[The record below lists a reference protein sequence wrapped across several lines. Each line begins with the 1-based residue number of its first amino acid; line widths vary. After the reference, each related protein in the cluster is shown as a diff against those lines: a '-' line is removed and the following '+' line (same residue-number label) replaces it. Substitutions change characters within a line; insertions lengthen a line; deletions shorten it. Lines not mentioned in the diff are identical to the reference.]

1 MAYEYIFDKNKC
13 WYISACGKYGS
24 PECNASC
31 IRYMEMDF
39 LMQNSGIPRNKQYSI
54 LLTPSKE
61 DVQAFVTLKEI
72 KDDIIA
78 FVENGESVYIYSH
91 NFGNGKTTWAIKLM
105 QKYFDGVWAGN
116 GFRCRGIFIHVP
128 TFLTKIKEGISRKDE
143 DFETLKSRL
152 MTVDLVI
159 WDDIAATKLG
169 DFDHANLLTYI
180 DQRKL
185 NQLSNIYTGNLDRDE
200 LQEALGNRLASRVWN
215 DSTPVK
221 FVGADRRGINNGY
234 LTDNK

>member
-13 WYISACGKYGS
+13 WYTSACGKYGS

-39 LMQNSGIPRNKQYSI
+39 LMQNSGIPRNKQYSV
-54 LLTPSKE
+54 LLTPSKK
-61 DVQAFVTLKEI
+61 DVQAFITLKEI
-72 KDDIIA
+72 KDDIMA
-78 FVENGESVYIYSH
+78 FVENGESVYIYSD
-91 NFGNGKTTWAIKLM
+91 NFGNGKTSWAIKLM
-105 QKYFDGVWAGN
+105 QKYFDSVWAGN

-185 NQLSNIYTGNLDRDE
+185 NQLSNIYTGNLDQDE
-200 LQEALGNRLASRVWN
+200 LQDALGNRLASRVWN

-221 FVGADRRGINNGY
+221 FVGADRRGIR
-234 LTDNK
+234 

>member
-39 LMQNSGIPRNKQYSI
+39 LMQNSGIPRNKQYSV

-61 DVQAFVTLKEI
+61 DVQAFLTLKEI

-185 NQLSNIYTGNLDRDE
+185 NQLSNIYTGNLHQDE

-221 FVGADRRGINNGY
+221 FVGADRRGVR
-234 LTDNK
+234 

>member
-1 MAYEYIFDKNKC
+1 MAYEYIFNMTKC
-13 WYISACGKYGS
+13 WYAGACGKFKTD
-24 PECNASC
+24 ECNASC

-39 LMQNSGIPRNKQYSI
+39 LMQNSGIPRNKQYNV
-54 LLTPSKE
+54 LLTPSKK

-72 KDDIIA
+72 KDDIIT
-78 FVENGESVYIYSH
+78 FVENGENVYIYSH

-105 QKYFDGVWAGN
+105 QKYFDNVWAGN

-221 FVGADRRGINNGY
+221 FVGADRRGIR
-234 LTDNK
+234 

>member
-1 MAYEYIFDKNKC
+1 MTYEYIFDKNKC
-13 WYISACGKYGS
+13 WYTSACGKYET

-31 IRYMEMDF
+31 IRYMEMDY
-39 LMQNSGIPRNKQYSI
+39 LMQNSGIPRNRQYAV
-54 LLTPSKE
+54 LLTPSKK
-61 DVQAFVTLKEI
+61 DVQAFIILKEI
-72 KDDIIA
+72 KDDILN
-78 FVENGESVYIYSH
+78 FVKNGESIYIYSD
-91 NFGNGKTTWAIKLM
+91 NFGNGKTTWAIKLL
-105 QKYFDGVWAGN
+105 QKYFDDIWVGN

-152 MTVDLVI
+152 MSVDLVI

-185 NQLSNIYTGNLDRDE
+185 NQLSNIYTGNLHQDE
-200 LQEALGNRLASRVWN
+200 LRDALGNRLASRVWN
-215 DSTPVK
+215 DSTPVR
-221 FVGADRRGINNGY
+221 FIGADRRGI
-234 LTDNK
+234 K

>member
-13 WYISACGKYGS
+13 WYTSACGKYGS

-72 KDDIIA
+72 KDDIIT

-105 QKYFDGVWAGN
+105 QKYFDDVWAGN
-116 GFRCRGIFIHVP
+116 GFKCRGIFIHVP

-185 NQLSNIYTGNLDRDE
+185 NQLSNIYTGNLHQNE

-215 DSTPVK
+215 DSIPVK
-221 FVGADRRGINNGY
+221 FVGADRRGVR
-234 LTDNK
+234 

>member
-13 WYISACGKYGS
+13 WYTSGCGKYGS

-39 LMQNSGIPRNKQYSI
+39 LMQNSGIPRNKQYSV
-54 LLTPSKE
+54 LLTPSKK
-61 DVQAFVTLKEI
+61 DVQAFLTLKEI

-105 QKYFDGVWAGN
+105 QKYFDSVWAGN

-185 NQLSNIYTGNLDRDE
+185 NQLSNIYTGNLDQDE

-221 FVGADRRGINNGY
+221 FVGADRRGIR
-234 LTDNK
+234 

>member
-1 MAYEYIFDKNKC
+1 MAYKYIFNKNKC
-13 WYISACGKYGS
+13 WYTSACGKYGS

-39 LMQNSGIPRNKQYSI
+39 LMQNSGIPRNKQYSV

-61 DVQAFVTLKEI
+61 DVQAFLTLKEI

-185 NQLSNIYTGNLDRDE
+185 NQLSNIYTGNLHQNE

-221 FVGADRRGINNGY
+221 FVGADRRGVR
-234 LTDNK
+234 

>member
-13 WYISACGKYGS
+13 WYTSVCGKYGS

-39 LMQNSGIPRNKQYSI
+39 LMQNSGIPRNKQYNV

-61 DVQAFVTLKEI
+61 DVQAFVTLKKI
-72 KDDIIA
+72 KDNIVA

-105 QKYFDGVWAGN
+105 QKYFDSVWAGN

-152 MTVDLVI
+152 TTVDLVI

-185 NQLSNIYTGNLDRDE
+185 NQLSNIYTGNLYQDE

-215 DSTPVK
+215 DSIPVK
-221 FVGADRRGINNGY
+221 FVGADRRGIR
-234 LTDNK
+234 

>member
-1 MAYEYIFDKNKC
+1 MAYKYIFDKNKC
-13 WYISACGKYGS
+13 WYTSACGKYES

-39 LMQNSGIPRNKQYSI
+39 LMQNSGIPRNKQYSV
-54 LLTPSKE
+54 LLTPSKQ

-105 QKYFDGVWAGN
+105 QKYFDKVWAGN

-185 NQLSNIYTGNLDRDE
+185 NQLSNIYTGNLDQDE

-221 FVGADRRGINNGY
+221 FVGADRRGIR
-234 LTDNK
+234 

>member
-1 MAYEYIFDKNKC
+1 MAYEYIFDKVKC
-13 WYISACGKYGS
+13 WYTSACGKWGTA
-24 PECNASC
+24 ECNASC

-39 LMQNSGIPRNKQYSI
+39 LMQNSGIPRNRQYAV
-54 LLTPSKE
+54 LLTPSKK

-72 KDDIIA
+72 KEDILN
-78 FVENGESVYIYSH
+78 FVQNGESVYIYSD

-105 QKYFDGVWAGN
+105 QKYFDDIWAGN

-152 MTVDLVI
+152 MSVDLVI

-185 NQLSNIYTGNLDRDE
+185 NQLSNIYTGNLPQE
-200 LQEALGNRLASRVWN
+200 GLQDALGNRLSSRVWN
-215 DSTPVK
+215 DSTPVR
-221 FVGADRRGINNGY
+221 FIGADRRGIR
-234 LTDNK
+234 

>member
-1 MAYEYIFDKNKC
+1 
-13 WYISACGKYGS
+13 
-24 PECNASC
+24 
-31 IRYMEMDF
+31 
-39 LMQNSGIPRNKQYSI
+39 MQNSGIPRNRQYAV
-54 LLTPSKE
+54 LLTPSKQ
-61 DVQAFVTLKEI
+61 DVKSFITLREI
-72 KDDIIA
+72 KDDIVN
-78 FVENGESVYIYSH
+78 FVADGESVYIYSD

-105 QKYFDGVWAGN
+105 QKFFDDIWAGN

-185 NQLSNIYTGNLDRDE
+185 NQLSNIYTGNLPHEE
-200 LQEALGNRLASRVWN
+200 LQDALGNRLSSRVWN

-221 FVGADRRGINNGY
+221 FVGADRRGVR
-234 LTDNK
+234 

>member
-13 WYISACGKYGS
+13 WYISVCGKYGS

-39 LMQNSGIPRNKQYSI
+39 LMQNSGIPRNKQYSV
-54 LLTPSKE
+54 LLTPSKQ

-105 QKYFDGVWAGN
+105 QKYFDKVWAGN

-185 NQLSNIYTGNLDRDE
+185 NQLSNIYTGNLDQDE

-215 DSTPVK
+215 DSIRVK
-221 FVGADRRGINNGY
+221 FVGADRRGIR
-234 LTDNK
+234 

>member
-1 MAYEYIFDKNKC
+1 MTYEYIFDKNKC
-13 WYISACGKYGS
+13 WYTSVCGKYETL
-24 PECNASC
+24 ECNASC
-31 IRYMEMDF
+31 IRYMEMDY
-39 LMQNSGIPRNKQYSI
+39 LMQNSGIPRNRQYAVS
-54 LLTPSKE
+54 LVPSKQ
-61 DVQAFVTLKEI
+61 DVNSFITLKEI
-72 KDDIIA
+72 KDDMIN
-78 FVENGESVYIYSH
+78 FVKNGESVYIYSD

-105 QKYFDGVWAGN
+105 QSWFDKIWAGN

-152 MTVDLVI
+152 MDVDLVI

-185 NQLSNIYTGNLDRDE
+185 NQLSNIYTGNLPQNE
-200 LQEALGNRLASRVWN
+200 LQDALGNRLSSRVWN
-215 DSTPVK
+215 DSTPIR
-221 FVGADRRGINNGY
+221 FIGADRRGI
-234 LTDNK
+234 K

>member
-39 LMQNSGIPRNKQYSI
+39 LMQNSGIPRNKQYSV
-54 LLTPSKE
+54 LLTPSKK
-61 DVQAFVTLKEI
+61 DVQAFLTLKEI

-105 QKYFDGVWAGN
+105 QKYFDSVWAGN

-185 NQLSNIYTGNLDRDE
+185 NQLSNIYTGNLHQDE
-200 LQEALGNRLASRVWN
+200 LREALGNRLASRVWN

-221 FVGADRRGINNGY
+221 FVGADRRGIR
-234 LTDNK
+234 

>member
-1 MAYEYIFDKNKC
+1 MAYKYIFDKNKC
-13 WYISACGKYGS
+13 WYTSACGKYES

-39 LMQNSGIPRNKQYSI
+39 LMQNSGIPRNKQYSV
-54 LLTPSKE
+54 LLTPSKQ

-105 QKYFDGVWAGN
+105 QKYFDKVWAGN

-169 DFDHANLLTYI
+169 DFDHTNLLTYI

-185 NQLSNIYTGNLDRDE
+185 NQLSNIYTGNLDQDE

-215 DSTPVK
+215 DSIRVK
-221 FVGADRRGINNGY
+221 FVGADRRGIR
-234 LTDNK
+234 

>member
-13 WYISACGKYGS
+13 WYVAGCGKYNT

-31 IRYMEMDF
+31 IRYMEMHY
-39 LMQNSGIPRNKQYSI
+39 LMQNSGIPRNRQYAV
-54 LLTPSKE
+54 LLTPSKQ
-61 DVQAFVTLKEI
+61 DVKSFITLREI
-72 KDDIIA
+72 KDDIVN
-78 FVENGESVYIYSH
+78 FVADGESVYIYSD

-105 QKYFDGVWAGN
+105 QKFFDDIWAGN

-185 NQLSNIYTGNLDRDE
+185 NQLSNIYTGNLPHEE
-200 LQEALGNRLASRVWN
+200 LQDALGNRLSSRVWN

-221 FVGADRRGINNGY
+221 FVGADRRGVR
-234 LTDNK
+234 

>member
-1 MAYEYIFDKNKC
+1 MTKC
-13 WYISACGKYGS
+13 WYAGACGKFKTM
-24 PECNASC
+24 ECNASC
-31 IRYMEMDF
+31 VRYMEMDF
-39 LMQNSGIPRNKQYSI
+39 LMQNSGIPRNRQYSV
-54 LLTPSKE
+54 LLTPSKR
-61 DVQAFVTLKEI
+61 DVQAFLTLKDI
-72 KDDIIA
+72 KDDIVA
-78 FVENGESVYIYSH
+78 FVENGESVYIYSD

-105 QKYFDGVWAGN
+105 QKYFDDIWAGN

-128 TFLTKIKEGISRKDE
+128 TFLTKIKEGISRRDE

-185 NQLSNIYTGNLDRDE
+185 QQLSNIYTGNLPQEE
-200 LQEALGNRLASRVWN
+200 LQDALGNRLSSRVWN
-215 DSTPVK
+215 DSTPVR
-221 FVGADRRGINNGY
+221 FVGADRRGVR
-234 LTDNK
+234 

>member
-13 WYISACGKYGS
+13 WYTSVCGKYGT

-39 LMQNSGIPRNKQYSI
+39 LMQNSGIPRNKQYSV
-54 LLTPSKE
+54 LLTPSKK

-72 KDDIIA
+72 KDDIIT
-78 FVENGESVYIYSH
+78 FVENGESLYIYSD

-105 QKYFDGVWAGN
+105 QSWFDKVWAGN

-152 MTVDLVI
+152 MDVDLVI
-159 WDDIAATKLG
+159 WDDIAATKLS
-169 DFDHANLLTYI
+169 DYDHANLLTYI

-185 NQLSNIYTGNLDRDE
+185 QELSNIYTGNLPQNE
-200 LQEALGNRLASRVWN
+200 LQEALGNRLSSRVWN
-215 DSTPVK
+215 DSTPIR
-221 FVGADRRGINNGY
+221 FLGADRRG
-234 LTDNK
+234 LR

>member
-1 MAYEYIFDKNKC
+1 MAYKYIFNKNKC
-13 WYISACGKYGS
+13 WYTSACGKYGS

-39 LMQNSGIPRNKQYSI
+39 LMQNSGIPRNKQYSV
-54 LLTPSKE
+54 LLTPSKK

-72 KDDIIA
+72 KDNIIA

-105 QKYFDGVWAGN
+105 QKYFDKVWAGN

-215 DSTPVK
+215 DSIRVK
-221 FVGADRRGINNGY
+221 FVGADRRGIR
-234 LTDNK
+234 